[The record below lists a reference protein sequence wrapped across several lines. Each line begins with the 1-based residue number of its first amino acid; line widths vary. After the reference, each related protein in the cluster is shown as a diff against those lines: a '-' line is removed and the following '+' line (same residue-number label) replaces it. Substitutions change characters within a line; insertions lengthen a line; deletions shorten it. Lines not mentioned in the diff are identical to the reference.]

1 MKKTG
6 PLGITVVVVAGISIT
21 MALTIFSGVRIA
33 SVFSV
38 LTLIARW
45 ITITGEPARL
55 VVAVIVSMLAC
66 PGATVDDEDEVGMGA
81 LPSLSV

>member
-1 MKKTG
+1 
-6 PLGITVVVVAGISIT
+6 LGITVVVVAGISIT

-55 VVAVIVSMLAC
+55 VVAVIVSMLR
-66 PGATVDDEDEVGMGA
+66 ATLA
-81 LPSLSV
+81 RARLSMIRMKWAWEPCRA

>member
-1 MKKTG
+1 
-6 PLGITVVVVAGISIT
+6 
-21 MALTIFSGVRIA
+21 
-33 SVFSV
+33 VFSV
-38 LTLIARW
+38 VTLIARW

>member
-6 PLGITVVVVAGISIT
+6 PGPLGVTVVVVAGISIT

-38 LTLIARW
+38 VTLIARW
-45 ITITGEPARL
+45 ITITGEPQAARL

-66 PGATVDDEDEVGMGA
+66 PGATVD
-81 LPSLSV
+81 S